1 MATLEK
7 IRKKSALLF
16 IIIIVALLAFILGDF
31 LTSGRTYFGHPTTVA
46 KAGGVTV
53 EYQDYQQRLAQAGE
67 QLRNQGRDY
76 SNDVLTQTV
85 IQGLLTEQL
94 LKKEYN
100 DLGIKVT
107 DKELSEA
114 LTGEHPHPAAQ
125 QMIYYLSQQLGLPE
139 ISGSVIFDAIQNPA
153 KYGLPAE
160 AGQQLRSIWSDQE
173 KNVEAAMLNQKFM
186 SLVNGLYTYN
196 KLDAKNFYDD
206 NAVSRHISYVNKDIA
221 GVPDE
226 AIEFSDADVKA
237 YWESE
242 KENYRIPEETREIQ
256 YIYVPI
262 EPSRADRIEGQ
273 NAVEN
278 AVVALNEKPGTE
290 GVAADS
296 RFVVSTER
304 VPLSAIRDNN
314 LSKFVKE
321 NPIGTAAVINR
332 ESDTYTIAKVLE
344 TSTGIDSINISMLQ
358 AAPEV
363 NLDSILATITPS
375 TALASLSN
383 GSNIAGQD
391 SVWTSLEVTGID
403 AKVRDALANAT
414 IGKAFILT
422 DSIQGNAVSA
432 IYRVNK
438 RNSPKDFYDLAVIE
452 FTVDP
457 SQETLSDLSTALRTY
472 VSNNSSADEFEKN
485 ATDAGY
491 SLLSDQVSNS
501 SVGIGNA
508 HESRRFVKWAMD
520 AKKGQVSPLLQDDR
534 QSYLLAV
541 AVQDIYN
548 DYLPYTSP
556 AINTRLTTQAR
567 NAKKAEKLLAD
578 YAGKANDIEGYSK
591 LMNAEVAEGNVN
603 ITTPTLLSVGVGE
616 SALQGAIAAAPQGK
630 LVGPVKGNR
639 GVMVFEVKQIDTDNR
654 PYNEAE
660 YGNRFNS
667 TFGLARRP
675 NTLVLLLGSDK
686 IDNRSLN
693 FVQAVGE

>member
-53 EYQDYQQRLAQAGE
+53 EFQDYQQRLAQAGE

-76 SNDVLTQTV
+76 SSDMLTQTV
-85 IQGLLTEQL
+85 IQGLLTEKL
-94 LKKEYN
+94 LNKEYE

-107 DKELSEA
+107 DQELTDA
-114 LTGEHPHPAAQ
+114 LTGSAPHPAAQ

-139 ISGSVIFDAIQNPA
+139 ISGAVVFDAIQNPA

-160 AGQQLRSIWSDQE
+160 AGQQLRSIWADQE
-173 KNVEAAMLNQKFM
+173 KNVEASMLNQKFM
-186 SLVNGLYTYN
+186 GLINGLYTYN
-196 KLDAKNFYDD
+196 KLDAKAYYDD
-206 NAVSRHISYVNKDIA
+206 NAVARHIAYVNRDIA
-221 GVPDE
+221 GIPDE
-226 AIEFSDADVKA
+226 EIEFSDADVKA

-278 AVVALNEKPGTE
+278 ALVALNEKPGTE
-290 GVAADS
+290 AADT
-296 RFVVSTER
+296 RFAVSTER

-321 NPIGTAAVINR
+321 TPAGTASIISR
-332 ESDTYTIAKVLE
+332 EADSYTIAKVLE
-344 TSTGIDSINISMLQ
+344 TSTGIDSINISMIQ

-363 NLDSILATITPS
+363 NLDSILSTITPS
-375 TALASLSN
+375 TALASYSN
-383 GSNIAGQD
+383 GSNIAAQD
-391 SVWTSLEVTGID
+391 SVWTSLEANGID
-403 AKVRDALANAT
+403 TKLRNTLANAT
-414 IGKAFILT
+414 IGKAFVYT

-438 RNSPKDFYDLAVIE
+438 RNSPKDFYEIALIE
-452 FTVDP
+452 YTVDP
-457 SQETLSDLSTALRTY
+457 SQQTLTDLTTALRTY

-491 SLLSDQVSNS
+491 SLLSDQISNS
-501 SVGIGNA
+501 STGIGNA
-508 HESRRFVKWAMD
+508 RESRRFVKWAMD

-541 AVQDIYN
+541 AVKDIYK

-556 AINTRLTTQAR
+556 AVNTRLTTLAR
-567 NAKKAEKLLAD
+567 NAKKAEKLVAD

-591 LMNAEVAEGNVN
+591 IMGAEVAEGNVN
-603 ITTPTLLSVGVGE
+603 ITTPTLLNIGIGE

-630 LVGPVKGNR
+630 LVGPLKGNR

-693 FVQAVGE
+693 FIQGVGE

>member
-53 EYQDYQQRLAQAGE
+53 EFQDYQQRLAQAGE

-76 SNDVLTQTV
+76 SSDMLTQTV
-85 IQGLLTEQL
+85 IQGLLTEKL
-94 LKKEYN
+94 LNKEYE

-107 DKELSEA
+107 DQELTDA
-114 LTGEHPHPAAQ
+114 LTGSAPHPAAQ

-139 ISGSVIFDAIQNPA
+139 ISGAVVFDAIQNPA

-160 AGQQLRSIWSDQE
+160 AGQQLRSIWADQE
-173 KNVEAAMLNQKFM
+173 KNVEASMLNQKFM
-186 SLVNGLYTYN
+186 GLINGLYTYN
-196 KLDAKNFYDD
+196 KLDAKAYYDD
-206 NAVSRHISYVNKDIA
+206 NAVARHIAYVNRDIA
-221 GVPDE
+221 GIPDE
-226 AIEFSDADVKA
+226 EIEFSDADVKA

-278 AVVALNEKPGTE
+278 ALVALNEKPGTE
-290 GVAADS
+290 GVAADT
-296 RFVVSTER
+296 RFAVSTER

-321 NPIGTAAVINR
+321 TPAGTASIISR
-332 ESDTYTIAKVLE
+332 EADSYTIAKVLE
-344 TSTGIDSINISMLQ
+344 TSTGIDSINISMIQ

-363 NLDSILATITPS
+363 NLDSILSTITPS
-375 TALASLSN
+375 TALASYSN
-383 GSNIAGQD
+383 GSNIAAQD
-391 SVWTSLEVTGID
+391 SVWTSLEANGID
-403 AKVRDALANAT
+403 TKLRNTLANAT
-414 IGKAFILT
+414 IGKVFVYT

-438 RNSPKDFYDLAVIE
+438 RNSPKDFYEIALIE
-452 FTVDP
+452 YTVDP
-457 SQETLSDLSTALRTY
+457 SQQTLTDLTTALRTY

-491 SLLSDQVSNS
+491 SLLSDQISNS
-501 SVGIGNA
+501 STGIGNA
-508 HESRRFVKWAMD
+508 RESRRFVKWAMD

-541 AVQDIYN
+541 AVKDIYK

-556 AINTRLTTQAR
+556 AVNTRLTTLAR
-567 NAKKAEKLLAD
+567 NAKKAEKLVAD

-591 LMNAEVAEGNVN
+591 IMGAEVAEGNVN
-603 ITTPTLLSVGVGE
+603 ITTPTLLNIGIGE

-630 LVGPVKGNR
+630 LVGPLKGNR

-693 FVQAVGE
+693 FIQGVGE

>member
-1 MATLEK
+1 M
-7 IRKKSALLF
+7 
-16 IIIIVALLAFILGDF
+16 
-31 LTSGRTYFGHPTTVA
+31 
-46 KAGGVTV
+46 
-53 EYQDYQQRLAQAGE
+53 
-67 QLRNQGRDY
+67 
-76 SNDVLTQTV
+76 
-85 IQGLLTEQL
+85 
-94 LKKEYN
+94 
-100 DLGIKVT
+100 
-107 DKELSEA
+107 
-114 LTGEHPHPAAQ
+114 
-125 QMIYYLSQQLGLPE
+125 
-139 ISGSVIFDAIQNPA
+139 
-153 KYGLPAE
+153 
-160 AGQQLRSIWSDQE
+160 
-173 KNVEAAMLNQKFM
+173 
-186 SLVNGLYTYN
+186 
-196 KLDAKNFYDD
+196 
-206 NAVSRHISYVNKDIA
+206 
-221 GVPDE
+221 
-226 AIEFSDADVKA
+226 
-237 YWESE
+237 
-242 KENYRIPEETREIQ
+242 
-256 YIYVPI
+256 
-262 EPSRADRIEGQ
+262 
-273 NAVEN
+273 
-278 AVVALNEKPGTE
+278 
-290 GVAADS
+290 
-296 RFVVSTER
+296 
-304 VPLSAIRDNN
+304 
-314 LSKFVKE
+314 
-321 NPIGTAAVINR
+321 
-332 ESDTYTIAKVLE
+332 
-344 TSTGIDSINISMLQ
+344 
-358 AAPEV
+358 
-363 NLDSILATITPS
+363 
-375 TALASLSN
+375 
-383 GSNIAGQD
+383 
-391 SVWTSLEVTGID
+391 
-403 AKVRDALANAT
+403 
-414 IGKAFILT
+414 
-422 DSIQGNAVSA
+422 
-432 IYRVNK
+432 
-438 RNSPKDFYDLAVIE
+438 IE

-541 AVQDIYN
+541 AVKDIYN